1 MTINTKST
9 TRPNMRYSPW
19 NSANGISGP
28 KERASMANYEPETPD
43 SDVYDKHAKEIFEYV
58 LPELANS
65 VFEYKSAG
73 PHGVSFITGSGDVFL
88 WYELAP
94 YSNDPS
100 QIRWILEH
108 VCQKERPVENTD
120 RPMALETK
128 YD

>member
-1 MTINTKST
+1 
-9 TRPNMRYSPW
+9 
-19 NSANGISGP
+19 
-28 KERASMANYEPETPD
+28 MANYEPETPD

-73 PHGVSFITGSGDVFL
+73 PHGVSFITGSGDIFL

>member
-1 MTINTKST
+1 
-9 TRPNMRYSPW
+9 
-19 NSANGISGP
+19 
-28 KERASMANYEPETPD
+28 MANYEPQD
-43 SDVYDKHAKEIFEYV
+43 KSSDVYDKSAKDLFEYV

-88 WYELAP
+88 WYEEEP
-94 YSNDPS
+94 YTHDLS
-100 QIRWILEH
+100 QIRWTLKH
-108 VCQKERPVENTD
+108 VCQKDRPVDSD

>member
-1 MTINTKST
+1 
-9 TRPNMRYSPW
+9 
-19 NSANGISGP
+19 
-28 KERASMANYEPETPD
+28 MANYEPQD
-43 SDVYDKHAKEIFEYV
+43 KSSDVYDKSAKDLFEYV

-88 WYELAP
+88 WYEDEP
-94 YSNDPS
+94 YTTDPN
-100 QIRWILEH
+100 QIRWTLKHIG
-108 VCQKERPVENTD
+108 QKERPVENSE